1 VALFD
6 LFNPIL
12 TAIKNALGPFGK
24 LFDLLGKFWRRITHL
39 FEKINTLVELIQHEI
54 SAWRNFKE
62 DIAYRTGVINIP
74 IAVEKTREL
83 IDEIVRARDAIVDL
97 WNQIRDKFQTG
108 GNPAEE
114 AEQAIKDIESS
125 GFRDILSKFPR
136 LLKGAEKILGFIAVV
151 TDALETIL
159 DALDDLISI
168 VKALRDVREEVEHG
182 ATVFLQQKNKRRSL
196 ALADGGSIKVRL
208 GNLHS

>member
-1 VALFD
+1 VALGD

-12 TAIKNALGPFGK
+12 SAIKRALGPFGR

-39 FEKINTLVELIQHEI
+39 FEKIQELVNLIRTEI
-54 SAWRNFKE
+54 IAWRNFKE

-74 IAVEKTREL
+74 KAVEKTSDLIRE
-83 IDEIVRARDAIVDL
+83 IASARDAVIDL
-97 WNQIRDKFQTG
+97 VQQIRDKFATG

-114 AEQAIKDIESS
+114 AEQAIKDIEAS
-125 GFRDILSKFPR
+125 GLRDILSKFPR
-136 LLKGAEKILGFIAVV
+136 LLKGAEKVLGFVAIV

-159 DALDDLISI
+159 DALDDLIRI
-168 VKALRDVREEVEHG
+168 VKAIRDIRDEVEHG
-182 ATVFLQQKNKRRSL
+182 ATIFLQQKNKRKSL
-196 ALADGGSIKVRL
+196 ALVDGGSIKVRL